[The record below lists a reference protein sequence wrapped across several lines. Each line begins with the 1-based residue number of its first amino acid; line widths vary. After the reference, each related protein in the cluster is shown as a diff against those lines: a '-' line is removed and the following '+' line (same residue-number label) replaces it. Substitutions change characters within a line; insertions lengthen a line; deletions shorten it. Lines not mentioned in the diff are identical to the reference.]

1 MSVDAGRSMTLSG
14 TDLAA
19 YKRSQALARNALTA
33 IRPEIRPGAT
43 EASLVEA
50 CRRLMDAA
58 GATAYWWY
66 GTPAYIL
73 AGNALRASVE
83 GDVYH
88 PRDVPL
94 RENDMVTIDLAPEVD
109 GYWGDCARS
118 YFLRNGELVDAE
130 AAGAEQ
136 AEGMATEAALHA
148 LLRETAKPMMTF
160 RELHGVIAD
169 ELARR
174 GYENLDFLGN
184 FGHSIGGDVRRRAF
198 MDAECG
204 EQLDSVPLFTFEP
217 HIARPASPLAFKFE
231 EVYLFDES
239 GRLQIL

>member
-1 MSVDAGRSMTLSG
+1 MILSG
-14 TDLAA
+14 ADLAA
-19 YKRSQALARNALTA
+19 YKRSQALARDALEA
-33 IRPEIRPGAT
+33 IRAEIRPGAT
-43 EASLVEA
+43 EASLVAA
-50 CRRLMDAA
+50 CRQLMDEA

-73 AGNALRASVE
+73 AGDALRASVE
-83 GDVYH
+83 GDVYR
-88 PRDVPL
+88 PRDIPL

-109 GYWGDCARS
+109 SYWGDCARS
-118 YFLRNGELVDAE
+118 YFLRNGEIVDAE
-130 AAGAEQ
+130 AAGTEQ
-136 AEGMATEAALHA
+136 AEGMTTEAALHA

-160 RELHGVIAD
+160 RELHSVIAD
-169 ELARR
+169 QVARR

-204 EQLDSVPLFTFEP
+204 ERLDSVPLFTFEP
-217 HIARPASPLAFKFE
+217 HIARPGSPFAFKFE

>member
-1 MSVDAGRSMTLSG
+1 MMLSAA
-14 TDLAA
+14 DLAA
-19 YKRSQALARNALTA
+19 YKRSQALARDVLKA
-33 IRPEIRPGAT
+33 IRAQIRPGAT
-43 EASLVEA
+43 EASLGAA
-50 CRRLMDAA
+50 CRKLMDEA

-73 AGNALRASVE
+73 AGDALRASVE
-83 GDVYH
+83 GDVYL

-94 RENDMVTIDLAPEVD
+94 RADDMVTIDLAPEVD

-118 YFLRNGELVDAE
+118 YFLRNGELVDAQ

>member
-1 MSVDAGRSMTLSG
+1 MVLSG
-14 TDLAA
+14 VGLAA
-19 YKRSQALARNALTA
+19 YKRAQALARDTLMA
-33 IRPEIRPGAT
+33 IRADIRPGAT
-43 EASLVEA
+43 EASLVVA

-58 GATAYWWY
+58 GATGYWWY

-73 AGNALRASVE
+73 AGDALRASVE
-83 GDVYH
+83 GDVYL

-94 RENDMVTIDLAPEVD
+94 RANDMVTIDLAPEVD

-130 AAGAEQ
+130 TAGVEQ

-148 LLRETAKPMMTF
+148 LLRETAKPKMTF
-160 RELHGVIAD
+160 RELHNVVAD

-204 EQLDSVPLFTFEP
+204 ERLDSVPLFTFEP
-217 HIARPASPLAFKFE
+217 HIARPGSPLAFKFE

-239 GRLQIL
+239 ERLQTL

>member
-1 MSVDAGRSMTLSG
+1 MPGQSVTLSSN
-14 TDLAA
+14 DLTA
-19 YKRSQALARNALTA
+19 YKRSQALARDTLTA
-33 IRPEIRPGAT
+33 IRAEIRPGAT
-43 EASLVEA
+43 EASLVTA
-50 CRRLMDAA
+50 CRQLMDGA

-73 AGNALRASVE
+73 AGDALRASVE
-83 GDVYH
+83 GDVYL
-88 PRDVPL
+88 PREVPL
-94 RENDMVTIDLAPEVD
+94 RADDMVTIDLAPEVD

-130 AAGAEQ
+130 SAGAEQ

-148 LLRETAKPMMTF
+148 LLREAANPMMTF

-169 ELARR
+169 EVARR

-204 EQLDSVPLFTFEP
+204 ERLDSVPLFTFEP
-217 HIARPASPLAFKFE
+217 HIARPGSPLAFKFE

-239 GRLQIL
+239 DHLQIL